1 MEQQKGEGQL
11 TFRQKLFKMVSVG
24 VVDDPINQGYDVIST
39 MMLVI
44 NLIGAFAGTFD
55 SFTSRYGSMLS
66 KIEAVTVA
74 FFAIDYVLR
83 VITAPCLYPNAGKK
97 AYLKYALSFAGIIDL
112 LSFLPYY
119 LPMFFPA
126 GAVAFRLFRVA
137 RILRLFRI
145 NAYYDSLNVIS
156 DVIVNKGQQLLS
168 SVFILAVMM
177 LSSSLAM
184 YSIEHQAQPDIFKN
198 AFSGLWWAVSTLL
211 TVGYGDIYPVTTL
224 GKFFGIVITFLG
236 VGMVAIPTGIISA
249 GFVEQYTRQ
258 KRLSDYARE
267 QDLHFVK
274 IELKPQDEWTGKMI
288 RDLKLPAGLLIAVIQ
303 RGSGIIVP
311 RGDIILKAGDMLVL
325 AAEALK
331 NDRPVQIREITL
343 KKNHEWNNT
352 AIRDLN
358 ISRQSYIVMVRRE
371 GQAIVPNGGLVLK
384 DGDTV
389 ILYSKER
396 LPSEELTT
404 V

>member
-1 MEQQKGEGQL
+1 MEQQKDEGQL

-55 SFTSRYGSMLS
+55 SFTSRYGSLLS

-156 DVIVNKGQQLLS
+156 QQ
-168 SVFILAVMM
+168 
-177 LSSSLAM
+177 
-184 YSIEHQAQPDIFKN
+184 E
-198 AFSGLWWAVSTLL
+198 
-211 TVGYGDIYPVTTL
+211 
-224 GKFFGIVITFLG
+224 
-236 VGMVAIPTGIISA
+236 
-249 GFVEQYTRQ
+249 
-258 KRLSDYARE
+258 
-267 QDLHFVK
+267 
-274 IELKPQDEWTGKMI
+274 
-288 RDLKLPAGLLIAVIQ
+288 
-303 RGSGIIVP
+303 
-311 RGDIILKAGDMLVL
+311 
-325 AAEALK
+325 
-331 NDRPVQIREITL
+331 
-343 KKNHEWNNT
+343 
-352 AIRDLN
+352 
-358 ISRQSYIVMVRRE
+358 
-371 GQAIVPNGGLVLK
+371 
-384 DGDTV
+384 
-389 ILYSKER
+389 
-396 LPSEELTT
+396 
-404 V
+404 

>member
-1 MEQQKGEGQL
+1 MEQQKDEGQL

-184 YSIEHQAQPDIFKN
+184 YSIEHQAQPAGGIL
-198 AFSGLWWAVSTLL
+198 GHAVHAHRQEGPA
-211 TVGYGDIYPVTTL
+211 VGVT
-224 GKFFGIVITFLG
+224 GAVEVQGG
-236 VGMVAIPTGIISA
+236 VA
-249 GFVEQYTRQ
+249 
-258 KRLSDYARE
+258 
-267 QDLHFVK
+267 
-274 IELKPQDEWTGKMI
+274 
-288 RDLKLPAGLLIAVIQ
+288 AV
-303 RGSGIIVP
+303 G
-311 RGDIILKAGDMLVL
+311 
-325 AAEALK
+325 
-331 NDRPVQIREITL
+331 
-343 KKNHEWNNT
+343 
-352 AIRDLN
+352 
-358 ISRQSYIVMVRRE
+358 
-371 GQAIVPNGGLVLK
+371 
-384 DGDTV
+384 
-389 ILYSKER
+389 
-396 LPSEELTT
+396 
-404 V
+404 